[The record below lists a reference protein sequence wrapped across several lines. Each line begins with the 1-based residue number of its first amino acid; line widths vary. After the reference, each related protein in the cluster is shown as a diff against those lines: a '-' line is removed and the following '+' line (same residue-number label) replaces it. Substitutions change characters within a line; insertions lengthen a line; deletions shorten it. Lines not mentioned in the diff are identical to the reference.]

1 MARDHKNSQINT
13 NNKNT
18 NLSLALTRSSLS
30 VIEKGDISKKSPSN
44 SSNEFVQIY
53 GESSIID
60 QTQNW
65 KTLSYADSNTVE
77 QKYGFKLRNDS
88 DSIHITPEEF
98 DIWSKK
104 PKSYAPLA
112 YFEALHELLGNY
124 ISSALNDSVTPTFL
138 LKSNDSETFTIAS
151 LCQTPWTVQNLP
163 PGRSEITSSEIT
175 DKNALKK
182 NWITRHL
189 LHDSDANDGHV
200 CLIFSEGEIKPYF
213 IDFAYCFT
221 GYGGKN
227 YEIAMSGVGK
237 VNSKGI
243 FAADLISDFRDS
255 VVMEQID
262 SSEELDM
269 SKVQRE
275 SISIRNA
282 IFQSFKLDQE
292 TRERIEDDRKKCIEI
307 VKYRKENLRS
317 WIEKEKPIIT
327 SNK

>member
-1 MARDHKNSQINT
+1 MVQNHKNSQINT

-60 QTQNW
+60 QPQNW
-65 KTLSYADSNTVE
+65 KNLTYADSNTVE
-77 QKYGFKLRNDS
+77 QKYGYKLRNDS
-88 DSIHITPEEF
+88 DSIYITPEGP
-98 DIWSKK
+98 IWSKK
-104 PKSYAPLA
+104 PKSNAPLA
-112 YFEALHELLGNY
+112 YFEAQHELLGNY

-151 LCQTPWTVQNLP
+151 FIQTPWTVKNHP
-163 PGRSEITSSEIT
+163 EKIEITSSEVT
-175 DKNALKK
+175 DKSALKK

-243 FAADLISDFRDS
+243 FGSDLISDFRDP
-255 VVMEQID
+255 VVMKQI
-262 SSEELDM
+262 SNIEKLDI
-269 SKVQRE
+269 SKIERK
-275 SISIRNA
+275 STNINNA
-282 IFQSFKLDQE
+282 IIKIFRLNQQALEKVE
-292 TRERIEDDRKKCIEI
+292 ENRRRCIEI
-307 VKYRKENLRS
+307 IKYRKENLRS
-317 WIEKEKPIIT
+317 WIEKEKPMIT
-327 SNK
+327 SKLI